1 MLAAGAT
8 ITLALAIPAAAGAQV
23 PHLVAAGESL
33 YSIAAADGLSVT
45 QLAAANGL
53 SPNAQLTAGSTIL
66 IPPQGA
72 ASAASSAAAPLDG
85 DGDTD
90 GDVGAGATAASALDG
105 DGDTDGDAGPAAAA
119 PSATTTAA
127 SYVVQPGD
135 TLSAIATRA
144 GISVA
149 QLAAANGLSA
159 TGTLLAGST
168 IAVPG
173 AAPSNGATASP
184 PIATGATPGT
194 VGPPYPTPTVMSA
207 SQVGSLAA
215 AAGAPAPLAD
225 AVGWQESG
233 FNNDLVSPTGA
244 VGVMQIEPAT
254 WNYINE
260 ALTPGA
266 PLDPYSA
273 SDNVTAGSLYLRSL
287 LAQTGNP
294 ELAAA
299 SYYQGLSSVQ
309 RYGMFPSTQQYVHDV
324 MALESQYGGG

>member
-1 MLAAGAT
+1 MRSRLLGAGAG
-8 ITLALAIPAAAGAQV
+8 LALALAVPAAANAQV
-23 PHLVAAGESL
+23 PHLVAPGESL
-33 YSIAAADGLSVT
+33 YSIAAADGLTVA

-53 SPNAQLTAGSTIL
+53 SPDAQLPAGATIL
-66 IPPQGA
+66 IPPQSAPA
-72 ASAASSAAAPLDG
+72 AAIGSAAATGSALATGEG
-85 DGDTD
+85 DSDAD
-90 GDVGAGATAASALDG
+90 DAAVGEPAVQPTAA
-105 DGDTDGDAGPAAAA
+105 
-119 PSATTTAA
+119 ATGG
-127 SYVVQPGD
+127 SYIVQPGD
-135 TLSAIATRA
+135 TLSAIAARA
-144 GISVA
+144 GVTVA
-149 QLAAANGLSA
+149 QLAAANGLDPN
-159 TGTLLAGST
+159 GTLLAGST
-168 IAVPG
+168 LVVPG
-173 AAPSNGATASP
+173 AGATAATP
-184 PIATGATPGT
+184 PIATGATPGS
-194 VGPPYPTPTVMSA
+194 VGPPYPTATVMSA

-215 AAGAPAPLAD
+215 GAGAPAPLAE

-273 SDNVTAGSLYLRSL
+273 SDNVTAGSLYLHSL
-287 LAQTGNP
+287 LAQTGSP

-309 RYGMFPSTQQYVHDV
+309 RYGMFPSTQRYVQQV